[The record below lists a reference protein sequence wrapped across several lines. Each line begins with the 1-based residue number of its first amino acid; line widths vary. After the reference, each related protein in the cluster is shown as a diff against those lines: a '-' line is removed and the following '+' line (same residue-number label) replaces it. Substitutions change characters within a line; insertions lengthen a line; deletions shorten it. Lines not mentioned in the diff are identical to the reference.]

1 MELRLGNPPADTDAS
16 PLLTLEIRPELA
28 TEIEDLL
35 GAFADQCELD
45 TALVVARSGA
55 LAAGISIENGVTI
68 QAVAALVAQVG
79 GHARTLA
86 QELKNRAPLE
96 SLFFG
101 EDRSLYIRELDER
114 FFLVAVSSASV
125 PVGVVRA
132 ASGPLA
138 EELLPMLVGIL
149 VPIPLPERPVS
160 LSKSLRRIALERA
173 PLHEAARTVDKFNAI
188 DQDPFTPV
196 EPAAVVSTPP
206 PGSAALPRTQDS
218 VFEME
223 DDETLAEHAAQ
234 PGVPHAGLTAQ
245 AAPQVMEHHPIPKS
259 VAPPSHPVVQ
269 DPSAAVFELDDE
281 DEVSEEASPD
291 SSINEPLSTLGQ
303 TAAPAKP
310 HPAKA
315 KAKPSV
321 PPPAGEGP
329 YYF

>member
-1 MELRLGNPPADTDAS
+1 MELRIGNPPADTDAS

-68 QAVAALVAQVG
+68 QSVAALVAQVG

-101 EDRSLYIRELDER
+101 EDRSLYVRELDER
-114 FFLVAVSSASV
+114 FFLVAVSPATV

-149 VPIPLPERPVS
+149 VPVPLPERPVS
-160 LSKSLRRIALERA
+160 LSKSLRRIALERT
-173 PLHEAARTVDKFNAI
+173 PLHEAVRPVDPLI
-188 DQDPFTPV
+188 PDSEDPFSQ
-196 EPAAVVSTPP
+196 APP
-206 PGSAALPRTQDS
+206 SAIKSAKAYPSSPLPTDS
-218 VFEME
+218 VFEVE
-223 DDETLAEHAAQ
+223 DDEEWEGEAIASVSPQAAENPPIPVH
-234 PGVPHAGLTAQ
+234 VPESYPALQSTVSHAGLPTPDHA
-245 AAPQVMEHHPIPKS
+245 S
-259 VAPPSHPVVQ
+259 
-269 DPSAAVFELDDE
+269 AVFELDDE
-281 DEVSEEASPD
+281 EEMTDENYSEAD
-291 SSINEPLSTLGQ
+291 LDEPLSTLGQ
-303 TAAPAKP
+303 ALTAPPKP
-310 HPAKA
+310 EPVSP
-315 KAKPSV
+315 KPTL
-321 PPPAGEGP
+321 PPATGAGP

>member
-35 GAFADQCELD
+35 GIFADQCELD

-101 EDRSLYIRELDER
+101 EERSLYVRELDER
-114 FFLVAVSSASV
+114 FFLVAVSSATV

-132 ASGPLA
+132 ASVPLA
-138 EELLPMLVGIL
+138 EELLPMLLGIL
-149 VPIPLPERPVS
+149 VPMPMPERPVS

-173 PLHEAARTVDKFNAI
+173 PLQGSSLPIEKRFSDFE
-188 DQDPFTPV
+188 DPFSPALPSAVNSTAASL
-196 EPAAVVSTPP
+196 PAASPL
-206 PGSAALPRTQDS
+206 SDDS
-218 VFEME
+218 VFELE
-223 DDETLAEHAAQ
+223 DEEWDDEAIPPATPHHEEKPSIPAHAPEPYLAPKLTTVHA
-234 PGVPHAGLTAQ
+234 VPP
-245 AAPQVMEHHPIPKS
+245 APDQV
-259 VAPPSHPVVQ
+259 
-269 DPSAAVFELDDE
+269 AAVFELDDE
-281 DEVSEEASPD
+281 EETEDEYHQED
-291 SSINEPLSTLGQ
+291 LDEPLSALGQ
-303 TAAPAKP
+303 EITAPPESAPVAP
-310 HPAKA
+310 
-315 KAKPSV
+315 KPSL
-321 PPPAGEGP
+321 PPAAGTGP

>member
-1 MELRLGNPPADTDAS
+1 MELRLGNPPTDTDAS

-35 GAFADQCELD
+35 GIFADQCELD

-114 FFLVAVSSASV
+114 FFLVAVSSATV

-160 LSKSLRRIALERA
+160 LSKSLRRIALERT
-173 PLHEAARTVDKFNAI
+173 PLHEAARPIDKLGPDAE
-188 DQDPFTPV
+188 DPFSPAS
-196 EPAAVVSTPP
+196 PAAVIATPTPP
-206 PGSAALPRTQDS
+206 PAALPHPNDS

-223 DDETLAEHAAQ
+223 DDEAWDEDAMHTGTRSAALNPPAPSQ
-234 PGVPHAGLTAQ
+234 VPEPYQTPKPSAHQ
-245 AAPQVMEHHPIPKS
+245 SVPAAPNL
-259 VAPPSHPVVQ
+259 A
-269 DPSAAVFELDDE
+269 AAVFELDDE
-281 DEVSEEASPD
+281 EDAEEALSD
-291 SSINEPLSTLGQ
+291 ESDRNEPLSTLGQ
-303 TAAPAKP
+303 ATAAPAEPQPVKP
-310 HPAKA
+310 
-315 KAKPSV
+315 KPTL
-321 PPPAGEGP
+321 PPAAGAGP

>member
-16 PLLTLEIRPELA
+16 SLLTLEIRPELA

-68 QAVAALVAQVG
+68 QGVAAQVAQVG

-101 EDRSLYIRELDER
+101 EDRSLYVRELDER

-125 PVGVVRA
+125 PVGLVRA
-132 ASGPLA
+132 ASVPLA
-138 EELLPMLVGIL
+138 EELLPMLLGIH
-149 VPIPLPERPVS
+149 VPIPMPERPVS

-173 PLHEAARTVDKFNAI
+173 PLRGSSLLIEKRFSDFE
-188 DQDPFTPV
+188 DPFSPDLPSAVNT
-196 EPAAVVSTPP
+196 AAVSTP
-206 PGSAALPRTQDS
+206 AASSLSDDS
-218 VFEME
+218 VFELE
-223 DDETLAEHAAQ
+223 DDEESNDEAIPPATQYPVEKPSTPVHAPEPHLAPKPKAAHAFLPA
-234 PGVPHAGLTAQ
+234 PDQ
-245 AAPQVMEHHPIPKS
+245 A
-259 VAPPSHPVVQ
+259 
-269 DPSAAVFELDDE
+269 AAVFELDDE
-281 DEVSEEASPD
+281 EETEDEYHQED
-291 SSINEPLSTLGQ
+291 LDEPRSALEQ
-303 TAAPAKP
+303 KITAPPESAPVAP
-310 HPAKA
+310 
-315 KAKPSV
+315 KPSL
-321 PPPAGEGP
+321 PPAAGAGP